1 MSATNNGAAA
11 TSSAKRFELP
21 ALDFHFG
28 SLTDGTD
35 IPPPPPSPPSLKEE
49 VQKEVPREEVPKEE
63 VPKETVPKK
72 ETPKEEVPSP
82 PKTPLL
88 DEVEKKETNGAVNG
102 HGTSPSKPELNTVPA
117 NNGVKRPAEDG
128 PASPASHASSHRGS
142 LRRLLSR
149 NLLNNAYDE
158 QGSLL
163 SPTASS
169 RPPSRTASTITEEKK
184 SKRASGWFKRL
195 RSHDTSS
202 KRASQIF
209 DHHHHQQIEEPKEP
223 KKPAGP
229 PPPMIPELS
238 ALKTKVDTHLGD
250 DLFKEIK

>member
-49 VQKEVPREEVPKEE
+49 LHKEIPKEE
-63 VPKETVPKK
+63 VPKEAVPKK

-82 PKTPLL
+82 PKTPLPE
-88 DEVEKKETNGAVNG
+88 EVERKETNGVVNG

-117 NNGVKRPAEDG
+117 NISVKRPGEDG
-128 PASPASHASSHRGS
+128 PASPASHASSNRGS

-184 SKRASGWFKRL
+184 SKRASGWFKKL

-202 KRASQIF
+202 KRASQVF
-209 DHHHHQQIEEPKEP
+209 DHHQIHHQIEEP

>member
-1 MSATNNGAAA
+1 MSAKATSNGAAA

-21 ALDFHFG
+21 ALEFKFG

-35 IPPPPPSPPSLKEE
+35 IPPPPPSPPS
-49 VQKEVPREEVPKEE
+49 PREKAPSL
-63 VPKETVPKK
+63 PS
-72 ETPKEEVPSP
+72 PKEEVPSP
-82 PKTPLL
+82 PKTPLRE
-88 DEVEKKETNGAVNG
+88 EVEKKETNGSANG
-102 HGTSPSKPELNTVPA
+102 HGISPNKPEISTIPA
-117 NNGVKRPAEDG
+117 NVGTKRPAEDG
-128 PASPASHASSHRGS
+128 PASPTSSNRGS

-149 NLLNNAYDE
+149 SLLNNAYDE
-158 QGSLL
+158 QGSFL
-163 SPTASS
+163 SPGAS

-195 RSHDTSS
+195 RSNDTS

-209 DHHHHQQIEEPKEP
+209 DHSPIEEP

-238 ALKTKVDTHLGD
+238 ALKAKVDTHLGD
-250 DLFKEIK
+250 DLFKGIK

>member
-1 MSATNNGAAA
+1 MSATSNGAST

-35 IPPPPPSPPSLKEE
+35 IPPPPPSPPS
-49 VQKEVPREEVPKEE
+49 PKEE
-63 VPKETVPKK
+63 VPSPKSPKSPKVEVPL
-72 ETPKEEVPSP
+72 PKEEVPSP
-82 PKTPLL
+82 PKTPLRE
-88 DEVEKKETNGAVNG
+88 EVEKKQETNGAANG
-102 HGTSPSKPELNTVPA
+102 HGTFPIKPELNTTPA
-117 NNGVKRPAEDG
+117 NIGTKRPAEDG
-128 PASPASHASSHRGS
+128 PASPVPSNRGS

-149 NLLNNAYDE
+149 TLLNNAYDE
-158 QGSLL
+158 QGSYL
-163 SPTASS
+163 SPGTS

-195 RSHDTSS
+195 RSNDTA
-202 KRASQIF
+202 KRASQVF
-209 DHHHHQQIEEPKEP
+209 EHPIEEPKEP

-250 DLFKEIK
+250 DLFKGIK